1 MSFQT
6 VDEIVIEYYTY
17 LISQRFGFVLT
28 ERNKFNNLEIKTTL
42 PYKNNTIQPNN
53 NQNKSNNQKAH
64 PTTMLKYDGCS

>member
-6 VDEIVIEYYTY
+6 VDKIVIEYYTY
-17 LISQRFGFVLT
+17 LISQRLGFVLT

-53 NQNKSNNQKAH
+53 NQNKFNNQKAH